1 MKATTSFEKFSEAHI
16 SDSRN
21 GEKILKKDPK
31 MPFHELLY
39 IFYTCFNKMK
49 K

>member
-1 MKATTSFEKFSEAHI
+1 MKATTTFEKFSEAHI
-16 SDSRN
+16 SGSRN
-21 GEKILKKDPK
+21 GEKILKYDPK
-31 MPFHELLY
+31 TPFHELSY